1 MTSFYDNYDYYKKML
16 ELQEKLRK
24 SEEERIRLEE
34 RFKILVQESRNRHDA
49 CINRLRLRYIE
60 FLEEQRTRDEKNHKL
75 FEALDRVDNS
85 LTLMT
90 TKTDR
95 LNILRKQ
102 YESYLHRIH
111 TIPLSSTSNIND
123 DNITNQAK
131 NKYLKKDITTKQ
143 ISPEIENVLS
153 PKLLRLNSQKNR
165 SISPSS
171 ASEGLIKSV
180 QNTSC
185 DYYQRNIT
193 QSNLN
198 QQRNDQN
205 IFQSYPIIL
214 QNNELIQQL
223 PTQNLLPQK
232 QSYIQIDSNLHVP
245 YVSSNR
251 SSSLNQQTLS
261 HYNFNKPLSKQMEIA
276 HTITHFVNPEH
287 TINDISQCK
296 SLDISKNQYI
306 PINLQYIHS
315 SSVVQSSQQENN
327 KILLNNIQMQTKD
340 IDELSPVHKTISTSV
355 KQNDTSSLNKSLTL
369 SRQVSPNYFD
379 YSWKK
384 SNYFKPKHKFVSDI
398 PVHSLKTFDV
408 DNTIKRDKHFTPK
421 ISINTRLS
429 TNAKQ
434 SAIENKR
441 RTTMIVENELD
452 SYIDKIRKLH
462 YDLDTQ
468 SLEELDQEQNI
479 TDNIL
484 NISSL
489 NDNLGDFVEHQ
500 SKEKISKEVEKVLSL
515 ADDLASRTVDLN
527 VSSSEKERINKN
539 RNVELVE
546 TMQNHIPIFE
556 RNYVA
561 FAKDEISSDIKLHKP
576 KLDLHQNIENCR
588 KENIN
593 SVDNTPRQSQ
603 QQLIKMKSDEHN
615 DSDIS
620 LDDKI
625 MEKDNKN
632 VTLKNIQK
640 ENYNEKDNIYIAIES
655 NLNQDSFDTVED
667 LEPWNVDLLQKWV
680 KEIDL
685 TQEAENHL
693 DKEGFVIDNFKLKDN
708 VEQIRSLN
716 LEKNT
721 VENRKDEKNC
731 REDVN
736 EKYIDTDSTKNE
748 LKEESLEPKEGFVN
762 ENEVEINEHI
772 SQHQEIEYKNKK
784 YTNNENIIQNIES
797 TKNQIDD
804 ENKVDNEQ
812 IQECDEINFV
822 SDNVSENNRQEV
834 IIQNDEYGNQNYFE
848 DSNQTQNYMQNYETE
863 YTDLNKD
870 YVMYEKQNYDQNALY
885 ENNQNQNYDQNMY
898 ETNQKQNYD
907 SNISYEINQDENY
920 NANALYDTNQN
931 QNYDPNTSYETN
943 QEHNYKENT
952 MYENNENQEYQ
963 EYINQEY
970 MQGSSE
976 QYEEYI
982 DEQYDSENQYEHD
995 PNIQYQED
1003 TNQQYEYAYDQQ
1015 YDSNQISDTH
1025 VNQSFP
1031 YTDYDPNQ
1039 IQQEENKETQECKEL
1054 QELKHKKIEEK
1065 LDTKVENKNE
1075 KLSSENEE
1083 KKTKDVIKSLL
1094 DSDTDSTIE
1103 RNISNT
1109 ESDFDFN

>member
-1 MTSFYDNYDYYKKML
+1 M
-16 ELQEKLRK
+16 
-24 SEEERIRLEE
+24 
-34 RFKILVQESRNRHDA
+34 
-49 CINRLRLRYIE
+49 
-60 FLEEQRTRDEKNHKL
+60 
-75 FEALDRVDNS
+75 
-85 LTLMT
+85 
-90 TKTDR
+90 
-95 LNILRKQ
+95 
-102 YESYLHRIH
+102 
-111 TIPLSSTSNIND
+111 
-123 DNITNQAK
+123 
-131 NKYLKKDITTKQ
+131 KQ
-143 ISPEIENVLS
+143 ISSEAENVSS

-171 ASEGLIKSV
+171 ASEDLIKSV
-180 QNTSC
+180 QNTSH
-185 DYYQRNIT
+185 DYYQRNII
-193 QSNLN
+193 QSNDLN

-205 IFQSYPIIL
+205 ILQSYPIIL

-223 PTQNLLPQK
+223 PTQNLLPQRK

-245 YVSSNR
+245 YISSNR

-261 HYNFNKPLSKQMEIA
+261 HYNFDKPLSKQMEIA
-276 HTITHFVNPEH
+276 HTITHFVNPER

-296 SLDISKNQYI
+296 SSDITKNRYI

-340 IDELSPVHKTISTSV
+340 IDELSPIHRTISTSI
-355 KQNDTSSLNKSLTL
+355 KQNDTSSLNESLML

-384 SNYFKPKHKFVSDI
+384 SNYFKPKHKSVSDI
-398 PVHSLKTFDV
+398 PMRSLKTFDV
-408 DNTIKRDKHFTPK
+408 DNMIKRHKHFTPK

-434 SAIENKR
+434 SAIEDKR

-468 SLEELDQEQNI
+468 SLEEINQEQNI
-479 TDNIL
+479 TDNIP

-489 NDNLGDFVEHQ
+489 DDNLGDFVESKENQ
-500 SKEKISKEVEKVLSL
+500 SKEKISKEVEKVLAL

-527 VSSSEKERINKN
+527 VASSGKERMNKN

-576 KLDLHQNIENCR
+576 KLDLLQNIENCG

-593 SVDNTPRQSQ
+593 NVDNIPRQSQ

-625 MEKDNKN
+625 MEQDNKN
-632 VTLKNIQK
+632 VTLKNTQK

-655 NLNQDSFDTVED
+655 NLNQDLFDTVED

-680 KEIDL
+680 KKIDL

-693 DKEGFVIDNFKLKDN
+693 EKEKFVIDNFKLKDN
-708 VEQIRSLN
+708 VGQIRSLN
-716 LEKNT
+716 LEENT
-721 VENRKDEKNC
+721 VENGKDC
-731 REDVN
+731 RENVN

-748 LKEESLEPKEGFVN
+748 LKQESLESKEGFV
-762 ENEVEINEHI
+762 NEVEINEHI
-772 SQHQEIEYKNKK
+772 SQQQENKNKK

-812 IQECDEINFV
+812 IQKCDEINFV

-834 IIQNDEYGNQNYFE
+834 MVQNDEYGNQNYFE
-848 DSNQTQNYMQNYETE
+848 DSNQTQNYIQNFETE

-898 ETNQKQNYD
+898 EANQKQNYD
-907 SNISYEINQDENY
+907 SNMSYEINQDENY

-931 QNYDPNTSYETN
+931 QNYDPNASYETN
-943 QEHNYKENT
+943 QEHNYEQNT

-1015 YDSNQISDTH
+1015 YDSNQVSDTH
-1025 VNQSFP
+1025 VNQSFA

-1039 IQQEENKETQECKEL
+1039 IQQEEDKETQECKEL
-1054 QELKHKKIEEK
+1054 QELKHEKIEEK

>member
-1 MTSFYDNYDYYKKML
+1 M
-16 ELQEKLRK
+16 
-24 SEEERIRLEE
+24 
-34 RFKILVQESRNRHDA
+34 
-49 CINRLRLRYIE
+49 
-60 FLEEQRTRDEKNHKL
+60 
-75 FEALDRVDNS
+75 
-85 LTLMT
+85 
-90 TKTDR
+90 
-95 LNILRKQ
+95 
-102 YESYLHRIH
+102 
-111 TIPLSSTSNIND
+111 
-123 DNITNQAK
+123 
-131 NKYLKKDITTKQ
+131 KQ
-143 ISPEIENVLS
+143 ISPEVENVLS
-153 PKLLRLNSQKNR
+153 SKLLRLNSQKNR

-171 ASEGLIKSV
+171 TSESLIKSV
-180 QNTSC
+180 QNTSY
-185 DYYQRNIT
+185 DYYQRNI
-193 QSNLN
+193 QSN

-205 IFQSYPIIL
+205 ILQSYPIIL

-223 PTQNLLPQK
+223 PTQNLLPQNFQRK

-261 HYNFNKPLSKQMEIA
+261 HYNFNKPLSEQMEIA
-276 HTITHFVNPEH
+276 HTITHFINPKR
-287 TINDISQCK
+287 TINDISECK
-296 SLDISKNQYI
+296 SLDITKNRYI
-306 PINLQYIHS
+306 PINLQYVHS
-315 SSVVQSSQQENN
+315 SSAVQSSQQENN

-340 IDELSPVHKTISTSV
+340 IDELSPVHRTISTSI
-355 KQNDTSSLNKSLTL
+355 KRNDTSSLNKPLTL
-369 SRQVSPNYFD
+369 SRQVSPNYFPQN

-384 SNYFKPKHKFVSDI
+384 SNYFKPKHKFVNDI
-398 PVHSLKTFDV
+398 PVRSLKTSDV
-408 DNTIKRDKHFTPK
+408 DNMIKRHKHFIPK

-434 SAIENKR
+434 SAIEDKR
-441 RTTMIVENELD
+441 RTMIVENELD

-468 SLEELDQEQNI
+468 SLEEIDQEQNI
-479 TDNIL
+479 TDNIF

-489 NDNLGDFVEHQ
+489 DDNSGDFVEHQ
-500 SKEKISKEVEKVLSL
+500 SKEKISKEVEKVLAL
-515 ADDLASRTVDLN
+515 ADDLASRTVDLS
-527 VSSSEKERINKN
+527 VASSGKERMNKN

-546 TMQNHIPIFE
+546 TTQNHIPIFE

-561 FAKDEISSDIKLHKP
+561 FTKDEISSDIKLHKP
-576 KLDLHQNIENCR
+576 KLDLLQNIENCR

-593 SVDNTPRQSQ
+593 SQDNTPRQSK

-625 MEKDNKN
+625 MEQDDKN
-632 VTLKNIQK
+632 VTLKNTQK

-667 LEPWNVDLLQKWV
+667 LKPWNVDLLQKCV

-685 TQEAENHL
+685 TQETENHL
-693 DKEGFVIDNFKLKDN
+693 DKEGFVIDNFKLNEDN
-708 VEQIRSLN
+708 VEQIKSLN
-716 LEKNT
+716 TLEKNT
-721 VENRKDEKNC
+721 MENRKDEKNC
-731 REDVN
+731 REDAN

-748 LKEESLEPKEGFVN
+748 LKQENFELKEGFVN

-772 SQHQEIEYKNKK
+772 LQHQEKENKNKK

-804 ENKVDNEQ
+804 ENKVNNEQ

-822 SDNVSENNRQEV
+822 SDNVCENNRQETM
-834 IIQNDEYGNQNYFE
+834 IQNDEYDNQNYFE

-870 YVMYEKQNYDQNALY
+870 YVMYEKQNYDQNTLY

-898 ETNQKQNYD
+898 EANQKQNYD

-931 QNYDPNTSYETN
+931 QNYDPNVSYETN
-943 QEHNYKENT
+943 QEHNVQYEQNT

-970 MQGSSE
+970 IQGSSE

-982 DEQYDSENQYEHD
+982 GEQYDSENQYEHD

-1015 YDSNQISDTH
+1015 YDSNQVRDTH
-1025 VNQSFP
+1025 VNQPFE
-1031 YTDYDPNQ
+1031 YTDYDSNQ
-1039 IQQEENKETQECKEL
+1039 IQQEKDKETQECKEL
-1054 QELKHKKIEEK
+1054 QELKHNKIEGK

-1083 KKTKDVIKSLL
+1083 KKTKNVIKSLL

>member
-1 MTSFYDNYDYYKKML
+1 M
-16 ELQEKLRK
+16 
-24 SEEERIRLEE
+24 
-34 RFKILVQESRNRHDA
+34 
-49 CINRLRLRYIE
+49 
-60 FLEEQRTRDEKNHKL
+60 
-75 FEALDRVDNS
+75 
-85 LTLMT
+85 
-90 TKTDR
+90 
-95 LNILRKQ
+95 
-102 YESYLHRIH
+102 
-111 TIPLSSTSNIND
+111 
-123 DNITNQAK
+123 
-131 NKYLKKDITTKQ
+131 
-143 ISPEIENVLS
+143 
-153 PKLLRLNSQKNR
+153 NSQKNR

-214 QNNELIQQL
+214 QNNELVQQL
-223 PTQNLLPQK
+223 PTQNLLPRK

-306 PINLQYIHS
+306 PINLQDIHS

-340 IDELSPVHKTISTSV
+340 IDELSPVHRTISTSV

-408 DNTIKRDKHFTPK
+408 DNMIKRHKHFTPK

-434 SAIENKR
+434 SAIEDKR

-515 ADDLASRTVDLN
+515 ADDLASRTMDLN
-527 VSSSEKERINKN
+527 VTSSEKECINKN

-556 RNYVA
+556 RNYV
-561 FAKDEISSDIKLHKP
+561 AKDEISSDIKLHKP

-593 SVDNTPRQSQ
+593 SVDNIPRQSQ

-615 DSDIS
+615 DSDIL

-625 MEKDNKN
+625 MEQDNKN

-721 VENRKDEKNC
+721 IENRKDEKNC

-784 YTNNENIIQNIES
+784 YTKNENIIQNIES

-804 ENKVDNEQ
+804 ENKIDNEQ

-834 IIQNDEYGNQNYFE
+834 IIQNDEYGSQNYFE
-848 DSNQTQNYMQNYETE
+848 ESNQTQNYMQNYETE

-898 ETNQKQNYD
+898 EANQKQNYD

-982 DEQYDSENQYEHD
+982 DEQYNSENQYEHD

-1015 YDSNQISDTH
+1015 YDSNQISDIH
-1025 VNQSFP
+1025 INQSFP